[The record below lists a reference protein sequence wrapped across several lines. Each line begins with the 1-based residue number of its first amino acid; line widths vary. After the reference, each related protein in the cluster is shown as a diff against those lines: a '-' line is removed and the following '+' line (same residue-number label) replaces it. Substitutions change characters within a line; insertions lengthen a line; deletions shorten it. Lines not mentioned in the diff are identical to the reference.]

1 MTVRHNATFLRFDP
15 ARDQLDALP
24 FTHVT
29 SELTAVTGARQVID
43 RIDRML
49 RDTLVAAQTR
59 VAATVVDPLAV
70 PPRAAGDPAA
80 GRPEQGPLPGPTA
93 HVEKALA
100 DVRRWLGIGLKDACD
115 AAGIDRGT
123 VYAWRRR
130 GSEPRPGTVGAVL
143 RLHGLAAS
151 AVRAV
156 GEDRTREWFHA
167 GGSSPVQRLVAA
179 AGDPAVLTGVGRELR
194 RALTG
199 APVPPPNPL
208 LAVTA
213 DDAPGRPLG

>member
-1 MTVRHNATFLRFDP
+1 MIVRQTATFVRFDP

-29 SELTAVTGARQVID
+29 VEPAAVAGARNIVD
-43 RIDRML
+43 RIDWVL
-49 RDTLVAAQTR
+49 RDPLVAGQTR
-59 VAATVVDPLAV
+59 TADPLTDPLAV
-70 PPRAAGDPAA
+70 PPHAAGDPAA
-80 GRPEQGPLPGPTA
+80 GRPEHAALPAPTA
-93 HVEKALA
+93 HVDKALA
-100 DVRRWLGIGLKDACD
+100 DVRRWLGVGLKDACD

-130 GSEPRPGTVGAVL
+130 GSEPRPGTIGAVL
-143 RLHGLAAS
+143 RLYGLASS

-167 GGSSPVQRLVAA
+167 GDPSPVQRLVAA
-179 AGDPAVLTGVGRELR
+179 GGDPAVLTGVGRELR

-199 APVPPPNPL
+199 PPLPPPNPL
-208 LAVTA
+208 LAATA
-213 DDAPGRPLG
+213 DDTPARPLV